1 MYAKCM
7 YNMVLN
13 DQCVKY
19 TEKLDGVTSFTLQSE
34 HLWAVE
40 GQAVKLAEH
49 NMKLGWAPEPG
60 SYCHRKPG
68 WWLQM
73 ASLQIITEKYH
84 HGSCSAVAK
93 YHHLN
98 IISAIYC
105 QYSWKLSSWQNVALL
120 PMVLVSST
128 STKSNPLFFYC
139 LCLALELDRSMLM
152 IAAVGLIAGGVH
164 NNLNTLTKYRSKDA
178 GNCQDFR
185 SIQNPKKKKIF

>member
-1 MYAKCM
+1 
-7 YNMVLN
+7 
-13 DQCVKY
+13 
-19 TEKLDGVTSFTLQSE
+19 
-34 HLWAVE
+34 
-40 GQAVKLAEH
+40 
-49 NMKLGWAPEPG
+49 MKLGWAPEPG

-120 PMVLVSST
+120 PMVPVSST

-152 IAAVGLIAGGVH
+152 IAAVGLIAVVSTTISIH
-164 NNLNTLTKYRSKDA
+164 WQSIEVKMQEIIKTFVLSK
-178 GNCQDFR
+178 
-185 SIQNPKKKKIF
+185 IQKKKVF